1 MKVNPL
7 SAAIGFALIALD
19 AESVRLPSREA
30 IAEKL
35 DRMCD
40 AHASIVSPDGS
51 VGGIDRTASEFWVN
65 GQAPGRGAVSTATPA
80 DPSAIGPHLAP
91 GELPCSGGKD
101 CPDHS
106 RLGNEGGSGH
116 V

>member
-7 SAAIGFALIALD
+7 SAAIGFVLIDHDLEQARGRR
-19 AESVRLPSREA
+19 A
-30 IAEKL
+30 
-35 DRMCD
+35 
-40 AHASIVSPDGS
+40 
-51 VGGIDRTASEFWVN
+51 VN
-65 GQAPGRGAVSTATPA
+65 TATPA

-106 RLGNEGGSGH
+106 RSGNEGGSGH